1 MRAAAFC
8 VEIAL
13 VLRYNIRME
22 IELKAHT
29 RDREAVLQKLRS
41 FADFDKSV
49 SKDDRYFKLDKDGA
63 PNGHITA
70 RIRKEKTAGL
80 DGRAIEEKI
89 FLTYKKKEK
98 RVASGGGALEV
109 NQEFETA
116 LDNAE
121 CLEALFAD
129 IGFVPHFTKHKDAIG
144 FYADTPCG
152 RAHLELCSVPPL
164 GDFLEIEFVTDGNAG
179 EDEIRAMRSEL
190 EALVLK
196 CGLALED
203 IEKKYYS
210 ELLAE
215 VAAR

>member
-1 MRAAAFC
+1 
-8 VEIAL
+8 
-13 VLRYNIRME
+13 ME
-22 IELKAHT
+22 IELKAHA
-29 RDREAVLQKLRS
+29 RDREAVLQKLRQ
-41 FADFDKSV
+41 FAVFDKSV
-49 SKDDRYFKLDKDGA
+49 SKDDRYFKMDKDGA

-70 RIRKEKTAGL
+70 RIRQEKTADI
-80 DGRAIEEKI
+80 DGNAIQEKT
-89 FLTYKKKEK
+89 FLTYKKKER

-109 NQEFETA
+109 NQEYESA

-129 IGFVPHFTKHKDAIG
+129 IGFVPHFTKHKDAVG

-152 RAHLELCSVPPL
+152 KAHLELCSVPPL
-164 GDFLEIEFVTDGNAG
+164 GDFLEIEFVTQDDAG
-179 EDEIRAMRSEL
+179 ESQIAAMRVQL
-190 EALVLK
+190 EALVTK

-215 VAAR
+215 AGIIKS

>member
-1 MRAAAFC
+1 
-8 VEIAL
+8 
-13 VLRYNIRME
+13 ME
-22 IELKAHT
+22 IELKAHA
-29 RDREAVLQKLRS
+29 RDREAVLKKLRE
-41 FADFDKSV
+41 FAVFDKSV
-49 SKDDRYFKLDKDGA
+49 SKDDRYFKMDKDGA

-70 RIRKEKTAGL
+70 RIRQEKTADI
-80 DGRAIEEKI
+80 DGRAMQEKT

-98 RVASGGGALEV
+98 RVAGGGGALEV
-109 NQEFETA
+109 NQEFESA

-129 IGFVPHFTKHKDAIG
+129 IGFVPHFTKHKDAVG

-152 RAHLELCSVPPL
+152 KAHLELCSVPPL
-164 GDFLEIEFVTDGNAG
+164 GDFLEIEFVTQDDAG
-179 EDEIRAMRSEL
+179 ESQIAAMRAQL

-215 VAAR
+215 AGIIKF

>member
-1 MRAAAFC
+1 M
-8 VEIAL
+8 VEKSVCL
-13 VLRYNIRME
+13 CYNTRME
-22 IELKAHT
+22 IELKAHA
-29 RDREAVLQKLRS
+29 RDREAVLQKLRA
-41 FADFDKSV
+41 FAVFDKSV
-49 SKDDRYFKLDKDGA
+49 SKDDRYFKMEKSGA

-70 RIRKEKTAGL
+70 RIRQEKTA
-80 DGRAIEEKI
+80 DQEGRAIEEKI

-98 RVASGGGALEV
+98 RVSSGGGALEV

-129 IGFVPHFTKHKDAIG
+129 IGFVPHFTKHKDAVG

-152 RAHLELCSVPPL
+152 KAHLELCSVPPL
-164 GDFLEIEFVTDGNAG
+164 GDFLEIEFVTDGDIPEEKIA
-179 EDEIRAMRSEL
+179 AMRAEL
-190 EALVLK
+190 EALVVK

-203 IEKKYYS
+203 IEEKYYS

-215 VAAR
+215 AGIIKF